1 MRACHSLSVN
11 ADLFVTPAGYPA
23 PVDEIGDLDSTL
35 IIYISG
41 DNGASLEGTATG
53 SFNELTMLNGLL
65 PDPNQQTQPYL
76 GTHGTSVSADAPGS
90 PGHWTTTPGPR
101 AETPGHTHVGTGGG
115 SAERSPSALG
125 DSIRSEGAE
134 RSGRDGV
141 AGHSPSSRLT
151 LETVPLDAI
160 GHGKR

>member
-41 DNGASLEGTATG
+41 DNGASLEGTADRIVQRAHHAQRTPARPQPAD
-53 SFNELTMLNGLL
+53 SALPRHSWHQRFLLML
-65 PDPNQQTQPYL
+65 
-76 GTHGTSVSADAPGS
+76 PGS

-101 AETPGHTHVGTGGG
+101 AETPGHTHVANWRRL
-115 SAERSPSALG
+115 SRKVSECPWRFDRS
-125 DSIRSEGAE
+125 R
-134 RSGRDGV
+134 GR
-141 AGHSPSSRLT
+141 
-151 LETVPLDAI
+151 
-160 GHGKR
+160 